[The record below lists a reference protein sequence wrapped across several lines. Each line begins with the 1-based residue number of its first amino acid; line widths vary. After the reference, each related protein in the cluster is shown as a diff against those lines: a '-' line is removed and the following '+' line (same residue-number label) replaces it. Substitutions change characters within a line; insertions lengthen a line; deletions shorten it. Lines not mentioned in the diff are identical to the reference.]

1 MHRLKYNV
9 INGGIFMSK
18 NKSELCTC
26 DHEINFKENE
36 RMLLLSKLSEAV
48 DFLFKKCLK
57 GNIRDENKEMIG
69 S

>member
-1 MHRLKYNV
+1 MEEFLWVRIKVSYAPV
-9 INGGIFMSK
+9 
-18 NKSELCTC
+18 

>member
-1 MHRLKYNV
+1 
-9 INGGIFMSK
+9 MSK

-57 GNIRDENKEMIG
+57 GNIRDESKEMIG